1 MTHELDLFSVLHL
14 FDAGK
19 QSMQI
24 SQFVQ
29 IEDGSACILSRT
41 KVKLPLLMRE
51 QLKEKKAIL
60 RQSEGAGEGSLL
72 PFFRREIS
80 DGNRTTHRNF

>member
-1 MTHELDLFSVLHL
+1 MGKGQTLWLRRKGCESETHGLDLPSVLHL

-41 KVKLPLLMRE
+41 KVTLPLLMRE
-51 QLKEKKAIL
+51 QLKEKKVIFEAM
-60 RQSEGAGEGSLL
+60 
-72 PFFRREIS
+72 
-80 DGNRTTHRNF
+80 